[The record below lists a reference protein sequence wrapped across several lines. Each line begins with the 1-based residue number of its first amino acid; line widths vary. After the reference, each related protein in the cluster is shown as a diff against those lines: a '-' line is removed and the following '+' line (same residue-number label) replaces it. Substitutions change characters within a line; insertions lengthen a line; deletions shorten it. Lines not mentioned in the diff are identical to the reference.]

1 MRPAAGTRGVA
12 DRIRVT
18 QGWIRPPLF
27 LLVVCCLL
35 IYGGGPGGA
44 VCADGRPYHT
54 VVRVYDGDTIL
65 VSGPDGR
72 RVIRLLGIDAPET
85 SKGKGETG
93 QPYSKKSRQYLAGL
107 ILNRKV
113 ILVTFGKDRYERTL
127 AVVYHDGRD
136 INRAMIRAGLAEVY
150 RGRTSEGFDKAPYR
164 KTETQARQSKTG
176 MWRQGADYISP
187 IRWKHPR

>member
-1 MRPAAGTRGVA
+1 MGVVEQVRVMRR
-12 DRIRVT
+12 RIRRHV
-18 QGWIRPPLF
+18 F
-27 LLVVCCLL
+27 LLVVCFLW
-35 IYGGGPGGA
+35 ING
-44 VCADGRPYHT
+44 DGCGRLALSGEQKSHT
-54 VVRVYDGDTIL
+54 VLRVYDGDTIL

-85 SKGKGETG
+85 SKGRGEPG

-113 ILVTFGKDRYERTL
+113 TLVTFGNDRYDRTL

-150 RGRTSEGFDKAPYR
+150 PGRTPDGFDKSPYR
-164 KTETQARQSKTG
+164 ETQAQARQNQTG
-176 MWRQGADYISP
+176 MWRQGASYVSP
-187 IRWKHPR
+187 NRWKHPR